1 MWYLFHGIKV
11 KSSIIFPNVVN
22 REMRYLF
29 VFICTYTAWVE
40 IQLYFLFWLWYLFIA
55 PLIHLGTPYLTPPW
69 FLNWASDLLL
79 CLRKKAQ
86 KSVPMN
92 LRTVVMFT
100 MKFLWSGPC
109 SYLSDIDDNSKFITR
124 NVRILAYFLSGFCQD
139 CQDIWYPF
147 GSGHHERICLI
158 LQIFI

>member
-1 MWYLFHGIKV
+1 MV
-11 KSSIIFPNVVN
+11 KKSQNQDI
-22 REMRYLF
+22 LHF
-29 VFICTYTAWVE
+29 VFHCVRIMSG
-40 IQLYFLFWLWYLFIA
+40 YFRNFNPPS
-55 PLIHLGTPYLTPPW
+55 PLIHLGTPYLTP
-69 FLNWASDLLL
+69 
-79 CLRKKAQ
+79 KAQ

-139 CQDIWYPF
+139 CQDIKTKN
-147 GSGHHERICLI
+147 G
-158 LQIFI
+158 